1 MYYGTF
7 IEESLTM
14 RTKRHF
20 RNSRR
25 NRASQRSLRAEQ
37 LEKRELLAADFV
49 CTGVPIGPG
58 GNDGVCQV
66 ESELV
71 DVDNVG
77 PQANAL
83 GNMQR
88 NGGNG
93 RGMGAGRGGMQQAD
107 PIQAGDVTVDGQL
120 SEADALGVK
129 YLREEEKLARDVYL
143 TLGETWGAPIFANI
157 AQAESRHMAA
167 VGQLIDNY
175 GLDDPVGEN
184 GRGEFE
190 NQVLAELYTKLV
202 TDGSTSLVD
211 AYKVGALIEELDIKD
226 LRAASAE
233 NADVE
238 RLYEVLESGS
248 RNHLRAFDARIE
260 AAGETYVAQ
269 HLDQLEYE
277 AIADSAVERANGQ
290 GGQGQQGRARA
301 GGQIGD
307 TGASQ
312 RLHGRSN
319 ISQAVGR
326 VRGDDGVCDQDRNGD
341 GDQDRNRARTPQDGQ
356 VCDDAQQRDRVRTP
370 QGGDVDD
377 DPQQAIIRDRLFA
390 NLGSQRGARRF

>member
-1 MYYGTF
+1 
-7 IEESLTM
+7 M
-14 RTKRHF
+14 RTKRLF

-58 GNDGVCQV
+58 GNDGVCQIQG
-66 ESELV
+66 ELV

-83 GNMQR
+83 GNLQR

-93 RGMGAGRGGMQQAD
+93 RGIGAGRGMLQAD
-107 PIQAGDVTVDGQL
+107 PAQADNVTVDGQL
-120 SEADALGVK
+120 SAADALGVK

-175 GLDDPVGEN
+175 GLEDPVGEN
-184 GRGEFE
+184 GRGVFE
-190 NQVLAELYTKLV
+190 DPVLANLYDQLV
-202 TDGSTSLVD
+202 AEGSKSLVD
-211 AYKVGALIEELDIKD
+211 AYKVGATIEELDIRD

-248 RNHLRAFDARIE
+248 RNHLRAFDAQIE
-260 AAGETYVAQ
+260 AAGEK
-269 HLDQLEYE
+269 YE
-277 AIADSAVERANGQ
+277 AKYLSQTEYDAIANSAVERGNGQ

-307 TGASQ
+307 IGELQHRRERSDVGQA
-312 RLHGRSN
+312 GRRA
-319 ISQAVGR
+319 QG
-326 VRGDDGVCDQDRNGD
+326 GD
-341 GDQDRNRARTPQDGQ
+341 GECDADPDRDRDRMPQDGE
-356 VCDDAQQRDRVRTP
+356 VCDDPQQTRDRDRAP
-370 QGGDVDD
+370 QDGDVDD
-377 DPQQAIIRDRLFA
+377 DPQQAVVRDRLFA
-390 NLGSQRGARRF
+390 NLGSQRGAWRF

>member
-1 MYYGTF
+1 MERFISTYYGIF
-7 IEESLTM
+7 VEESLTM
-14 RTKRHF
+14 RTKRHL
-20 RNSRR
+20 RNSRP
-25 NRASQRSLRAEQ
+25 NRARQPALCAEQ

-58 GNDGVCQV
+58 GNRGVCQV

-77 PQANAL
+77 TRANAL

-93 RGMGAGRGGMQQAD
+93 RGMGAGRGGMLRVD
-107 PIQAGDVTVDGQL
+107 PAQAGDVTVDGQL
-120 SEADALGVK
+120 SDADATGVK

-143 TLGETWGAPIFANI
+143 TLGDIWGAPIFAKI

-184 GRGEFE
+184 GRGVFE
-190 NQVLAELYTKLV
+190 DPVLANLYDQLV
-202 TDGSTSLVD
+202 AAGSKSLQD
-211 AYKVGALIEELDIKD
+211 AYKVGAMIEELDIHD

-238 RLYEVLESGS
+238 RVYEVLERGS

-260 AAGETYVAQ
+260 AGGNEYTATYLSQA
-269 HLDQLEYE
+269 EYD
-277 AIADSAVERANGQ
+277 AIADSAVERGNGP
-290 GGQGQQGRARA
+290 GGQGQPGRGRA

-307 TGASQ
+307 IGES
-312 RLHGRSN
+312 LHRRDRTD
-319 ISQAVGR
+319 VGR
-326 VRGDDGVCDQDRNGD
+326 AGRRAQGGD
-341 GDQDRNRARTPQDGQ
+341 GGCEGEPD
-356 VCDDAQQRDRVRTP
+356 RDRDRTSP
-370 QGGDVDD
+370 GGDVDD
-377 DPQQAIIRDRLFA
+377 TPQQAAVRDRLFA
-390 NLGSQRGARRF
+390 NWGFQRGNRRF